1 MIVKKIIKLFV
12 ISAIVL
18 CVAFLPV
25 FGAEIPEGFD
35 SLEDYYNFLIFG
47 ETVTEEE
54 PELHDMKLV
63 AENDK
68 FSMYYY
74 ANGADIYLEDKATGK
89 VWGSAV
95 RKEYADVTNMST
107 NTVSN
112 LMTVCYADN
121 NSSLL
126 EADLTAASTNDFSV
140 TDAYDTNSVTLNI
153 SMANTGISFKTVFL
167 LEEDGLKVTIPYD
180 SIVDDGDYKL
190 VSIKLLPLFGAA
202 IPGEDGYIFYPD
214 GSGAIMNMADY
225 KKSEPEFYNYSIYCE
240 DKADFDVFDSN
251 AAQDI
256 KSLMLPVFGIK
267 HTSGAVFAEI
277 ESGDT
282 NASLHIAVDNFYQ
295 SYFELTYRTYNT
307 VIYEFASKASGEL
320 NVVGGRK
327 SEGDRTIY
335 YHLFSGEE
343 NTYSDMAV
351 CYRNKLIGTGVLN
364 NKIDLKSVPLSVE
377 LFMGISKSGLIGDS
391 LQKLTTYEGAK
402 TIIDS
407 LYESGVQNLDVLLK
421 GWCDGGYDTL
431 PTKPNISNKLGSRS
445 EFNSL
450 IKSVKNK
457 NGNIYLL
464 TDLINA
470 NSETG
475 KFNAE
480 KTAFRN
486 GLDTVITDYD
496 TNTRYWLNPLKY
508 MKSSV
513 AEFEALQKDGVALCF
528 DSVGNWLLSDVGETG
543 ESNRDEIADVISG
556 SISQAAKS
564 SSGVAV
570 IGGNLYAI
578 NVADRV
584 FDLTDTDSQYYQT
597 DFSVPFYQMVVHG
610 YKNYSSLAANLSF
623 DYNYQRLRFVE
634 TGSIPHFI
642 LTENSPNL
650 LQGTSYDSIFS
661 SEYSSWK
668 DTVIEIWSEMNERL
682 GDIWNLTIDTHEYIN
697 NTLVKVGYSDG
708 SLVYINYADYAQTVS
723 DVEVKPLDYVLVKGE

>member
-1 MIVKKIIKLFV
+1 
-12 ISAIVL
+12 
-18 CVAFLPV
+18 
-25 FGAEIPEGFD
+25 
-35 SLEDYYNFLIFG
+35 
-47 ETVTEEE
+47 
-54 PELHDMKLV
+54 
-63 AENDK
+63 
-68 FSMYYY
+68 
-74 ANGADIYLEDKATGK
+74 
-89 VWGSAV
+89 
-95 RKEYADVTNMST
+95 
-107 NTVSN
+107 
-112 LMTVCYADN
+112 
-121 NSSLL
+121 
-126 EADLTAASTNDFSV
+126 
-140 TDAYDTNSVTLNI
+140 
-153 SMANTGISFKTVFL
+153 
-167 LEEDGLKVTIPYD
+167 
-180 SIVDDGDYKL
+180 
-190 VSIKLLPLFGAA
+190 
-202 IPGEDGYIFYPD
+202 
-214 GSGAIMNMADY
+214 
-225 KKSEPEFYNYSIYCE
+225 
-240 DKADFDVFDSN
+240 
-251 AAQDI
+251 
-256 KSLMLPVFGIK
+256 MLPVFGIK

-513 AEFEALQKDGVALCF
+513 L
-528 DSVGNWLLSDVGETG
+528 SVFSHG
-543 ESNRDEIADVISG
+543 
-556 SISQAAKS
+556 KS
-564 SSGVAV
+564 
-570 IGGNLYAI
+570 
-578 NVADRV
+578 
-584 FDLTDTDSQYYQT
+584 T
-597 DFSVPFYQMVVHG
+597 SVLPM
-610 YKNYSSLAANLSF
+610 
-623 DYNYQRLRFVE
+623 
-634 TGSIPHFI
+634 
-642 LTENSPNL
+642 
-650 LQGTSYDSIFS
+650 
-661 SEYSSWK
+661 
-668 DTVIEIWSEMNERL
+668 
-682 GDIWNLTIDTHEYIN
+682 
-697 NTLVKVGYSDG
+697 
-708 SLVYINYADYAQTVS
+708 
-723 DVEVKPLDYVLVKGE
+723 